1 VQLPP
6 IPKSKDTQIKQL
18 EQAVFELTEW
28 LMRELN
34 WDNQSSIAD
43 ELSDDINKITQRS
56 WDRQIS
62 LQ

>member
-1 VQLPP
+1 MQLPP

-56 WDRQIS
+56 WDRQMS